1 MLESM
6 KAELNTLKQE
16 LVTMKENKQ
25 ALEDKLST
33 MSSDPLAHFE
43 DAIESAWDDCLN
55 EMYGEQV
62 DALPFYCGSAAEL
75 CQDKDPTFYRCG
87 LNDFADSYDVT
98 NEDDYRELSEQI
110 EEMESSIFDLE
121 SEMEDLEL
129 EIEEL
134 EIEELENVE

>member
-1 MLESM
+1 MLGSM
-6 KAELNTLKQE
+6 KVKLNTLKQE
-16 LVTMKENKQ
+16 LFTMQENKQ
-25 ALEDKLST
+25 ALEDKLSA

-43 DAIESAWDDCLN
+43 GSIVSAWDDCLN
-55 EMYGEQV
+55 EIYGKQV

-98 NEDDYRELSEQI
+98 NEDEYGELSEQI
-110 EEMESSIFDLE
+110 EEIESSIFNLE
-121 SEMEDLEL
+121 SEIEDLEL

-134 EIEELENVE
+134 ENVE